1 MSKNLLKNGGFEAD
15 WGEERSHRCLV
26 FPADGNPQEKDV
38 GNIFTPS
45 NWLTWFRHEP
55 GTWDQPEAR
64 DAWKSNDPRRVHDG
78 EKGMLLFTFH
88 RKHDAGFIQ
97 QVEVPGHGTVTAF
110 LRSKTLWAFKHNDA
124 YWDDAKLTLEGNMLR
139 LTAWAHAWSNHPI
152 EGHAACAE
160 DGRCSAGVG
169 RGGVFLLEKDVPPLS
184 GDPWSDAIGNFSFAI
199 GIDPTGGTDPFADTV
214 QWGERACIYNEH
226 AQVPEVVLVLEEPP
240 EPPNPPPDPPS
251 PPPEPPAPP
260 QPPEPPPAPRRG
272 DPRCQYERTYVL
284 AHPSADESF
293 MLKLL
298 DLSWGIG
305 ERWTVG
311 GSADDAGIGNLDV
324 RRVIALRPGEWG
336 GDLQAFFEQHYP
348 GVVYWPLDWEDDYQ
362 LKGRLLAY
370 SLREA
375 GLALAYPTAHGRG
388 SASRGGEAVPRP
400 HITDIFGRWRPESGV
415 HHCGLDLASSWS
427 VWGDEILSATD
438 GVVVEA
444 GWHGNQ
450 GNFGYRVRVRTIAP
464 DGREVL
470 IRYAHLT
477 GDDGIYVRTG
487 DGVVTGQKLGRP
499 DSSGKSTP
507 ERSSGGDHLHIDVRV
522 GDTYADPA
530 LLIQWPENAAKA
542 VAEAAAGVIA
552 HPLAGSEAVL
562 HRKVHCDTQSDLQLS
577 RPEPAGGCRQS
588 AEYSSSAK
596 VADGVPPRWPYRRTY
611 VLLPQIEDTVER
623 LEWRVAAAIG
633 SSEQMRTVGH
643 SADDAG
649 VGPLVREIVAVN
661 PGEWRDELEAWYDE
675 HYPNAEYRAVETES
689 PWEMAINLLPPLDGD
704 IALAQTDPQW
714 ADHDFGEDPDAN
726 GETIGRYGCFLTG
739 LAIILRKVY
748 GRDVTPPMLDRLL
761 VAARAAYVSDNL
773 LMWTEV
779 VPLFPAFDESIK
791 DNVQRSARQLE
802 GLLSDG
808 WEIILRRADGGHF
821 VYLEAVEGDVLH
833 IIDTWDGERKEKAAP
848 DYIGVRAARVRERQP
863 SPESTESAK
872 ALDWVPPRIP
882 YRRTYVLL
890 PQIEDSLER
899 IEWRI
904 AAAIGSSE
912 QMRTVG
918 HSADD
923 AGVGPLVR
931 EIVAVNP
938 GEWDGDL
945 RAWYDEHYP
954 NAKYRTVETESPWE
968 MAVRLLPLLNEDIA
982 LAQTDRRWAGY
993 DFGEEPDE
1001 NGETIGRYGCFL
1013 TGLAIILR
1021 KLYQRDI
1028 TPPMLDKLLVTARA
1042 GYFNDNLMNWHGV
1055 VPLFPA
1061 FDDGIKDNVRRSA
1074 VELKRLLRNGW
1085 EIILRQA
1092 DGSHFVYLEDV
1103 KGDVLHIIDTWDGKR
1118 KQKSASAYAGIRA
1131 AHLKPQGPPLPLPK
1145 VLVGLHD
1152 QSGGEWMAGQGLRG
1166 CCLVHRMVQRQ
1177 PIQIDCRRLQETG
1190 ITVIGRLNWGY
1201 ADGTGT
1207 LPRPEHKN
1215 AFVDA
1220 VVQTML
1226 AARGVDYFHVGNEP
1240 NNRSEWPGFKTG
1252 NEYALT
1258 PDYVT
1263 EIYNEIWHRVAG
1275 RVKLGPPPLDP
1286 YFGPNSNNREWWVY
1300 MLDNVAGADALF
1312 LHAKT
1317 QTNDPAEARARDR
1330 FGDWPLTWQYLHL
1343 KTVETALAIVPDRFR
1358 TLPVFITE
1366 LNPQFLETG
1375 GGATGWLADN
1385 DEWVREALGYFREE
1399 RPVNGVVFYR
1409 YEPAGDQA
1417 PFGLEH
1423 KPAIL
1428 DAIKEETM
1436 V

>member
-15 WGEERSHRCLV
+15 WGEGRSHRCLV
-26 FPADGNPQEKDV
+26 FPADGNQQERDV
-38 GNIFTPS
+38 DNIFTPPY
-45 NWLTWFRHEP
+45 WLTWFRHEP
-55 GTWDQPEAR
+55 GTWDQPEVR
-64 DAWKSNDPRRVHDG
+64 DAWRSKDPRRVHGG

-88 RKHDAGFIQ
+88 RRHDAGFMQ
-97 QVEVPGHGTVTAF
+97 QVEVPGYGTVTVF

-124 YWDDAKLTLEGNMLR
+124 YWDDAELTLEGNLLR
-139 LTAWAHAWSNHPI
+139 LIAWAHAWSNHPI
-152 EGHAACAE
+152 EGHTACA
-160 DGRCSAGVG
+160 DDARCSAGVG
-169 RGGVFLLEKDVPPLS
+169 RGAAFLLEEDIPPLS
-184 GDPWSDAIGNFSFAI
+184 GDPWNDAIGNFSFML
-199 GIDPTGGTDPFADTV
+199 GVDPSGGTDPFADTV
-214 QWGERACIYNEH
+214 RWGKRVCIYNEH
-226 AQVPEVVLVLEEPP
+226 AQVPETELVLEEPP
-240 EPPNPPPDPPS
+240 ELPPAS
-251 PPPEPPAPP
+251 PPEP
-260 QPPEPPPAPRRG
+260 ERGRPRT
-272 DPRCQYERTYVL
+272 QYERTYVL
-284 AHPSADESF
+284 AHPGADEAFISS
-293 MLKLL
+293 LL
-298 DLSWGIG
+298 DLVYGIN
-305 ERWTVG
+305 ERWTIG

-336 GDLQAFFEQHYP
+336 GEYGRDGVSPLQAFFEQHYP
-348 GVVYWPLDWEDDYQ
+348 GVIYWPLDWEDDYQ

-370 SLREA
+370 SLKEA
-375 GLALAYPTAHGRG
+375 GLALAWPTTHGRG
-388 SASRGGEAVPRP
+388 TASPPR
-400 HITDIFGRWRPESGV
+400 ITDTFGRWRPEGEV
-415 HHCGLDLASSWS
+415 HHCGLDLASSWA

-450 GNFGYRVRVRTIAP
+450 GNFGYRVRVRTVAA
-464 DGREVL
+464 DGREVM
-470 IRYAHLT
+470 IRYAHLM
-477 GDDGIYVRTG
+477 GDDGIYVGIG
-487 DGVVTGQKLGRP
+487 DRVATGQKLGRP

-507 ERSSGGDHLHIDVRV
+507 ERSSGGDHLHIDVKV
-522 GDTYADPA
+522 GDTYVDPA

-542 VAEAAAGVIA
+542 VAEAAAGLEMVSA
-552 HPLAGSEAVL
+552 HAWSGSPDPRLASVAAF
-562 HRKVHCDTQSDLQLS
+562 DLAIQHEQQRHL
-577 RPEPAGGCRQS
+577 CQS
-588 AEYSSSAK
+588 AEYSGGSSKA
-596 VADGVPPRWPYRRTY
+596 ADGVPPRWPYRRTY
-611 VLLPQIEDTVER
+611 VLLPQIKDTVER

-633 SSEQMRTVGH
+633 ASEQMRTVGH

-649 VGPLVREIVAVN
+649 VGPPIREIVAVN
-661 PGEWRDELEAWYDE
+661 PGEWRDELEAWYEE

-689 PWEMAINLLPPLDGD
+689 PWEMAINLLPPLGGD
-704 IALAQTDPQW
+704 VALAQTDPQW

-739 LAIILRKVY
+739 LAIILRRVY

-761 VAARAAYVSDNL
+761 VAARAAYVNDNL
-773 LMWTEV
+773 LMWTEA
-779 VPLFPAFDESIK
+779 VPLFPALDESIK

-808 WEIILRRADGGHF
+808 WEIILRRADGSHF

-833 IIDTWDGERKEKAAP
+833 IVDTWNGERKEKAAS
-848 DYIGVRAARVRERQP
+848 DYIGIRAARVRERQP
-863 SPESTESAK
+863 APEPTESAK

-899 IEWRI
+899 LEWRI
-904 AAAIGSSE
+904 AAAIGSSD

-945 RAWYDEHYP
+945 KAWYDEHYP
-954 NAKYRTVETESPWE
+954 NAEYRTVETESPWE
-968 MAVRLLPLLNEDIA
+968 MAIRLLPLLNEDIP
-982 LAQTDRRWAGY
+982 LAQTDPRWASY
-993 DFGEEPDE
+993 DFGEEPDAS
-1001 NGETIGRYGCFL
+1001 GETIGRYGCFL

-1021 KLYQRDI
+1021 KLYQRDV
-1028 TPPMLDKLLVTARA
+1028 TPPVLDKLLVTARA

-1152 QSGGEWMAGQGLRG
+1152 QGGGDWMARQGLRG
-1166 CCLVHRMVQRQ
+1166 CCLVHRIVQRQ

-1215 AFVDA
+1215 AFIDA

-1240 NNRSEWPGFKTG
+1240 NNRSEWPGFGTD

-1286 YFGPNSNNREWWVY
+1286 YFGPNSNNRDWWVY
-1300 MLDNVAGADALF
+1300 MLDHVAGADALF

-1358 TLPVFITE
+1358 TLPVFVTE

-1385 DEWVREALGYFREE
+1385 EEWVREALGYFREE
-1399 RPVNGVVFYR
+1399 RPVSGVVFYR
-1409 YEPAGDQA
+1409 FEPAGDQA
-1417 PFGLEH
+1417 PFGLEP

-1428 DAIKEETM
+1428 NAIREEAK